1 MIWVAWR
8 QHRGEFLGA
17 AILLAGLGILLLT
30 HGVAMHDAYD
40 RLGLRECHLVF
51 LAGTDQA
58 CIDQVMAFDDK
69 YAGLPQ
75 QFTSWLPFLPMVAGM
90 LAGAPLLA
98 REFEQGTWQLA
109 WTQGV
114 TRTRWL
120 ATKLVVVLGVVLIAS
135 VVFAAGL
142 SWWFEPVDIQRFT
155 SGKFNHAVLVFPGY
169 VLLGVAIGV
178 LAGVVFRR
186 VLVAAAVVIPVYL
199 ALRLPIEFGLRPRYR
214 EPLTS
219 DDPDRIAHGWPIDD
233 ITMGPGEGFPPVRYQ
248 PDDRFWQFQL
258 IETTIL
264 LGITVVLLAIA
275 WRLVLG
281 RSAPKAPPTTDG
293 GRAGAV
299 TVTA

>member
-17 AILLAGLGILLLT
+17 AILLAGLGVLLLT
-30 HGVAMHDAYD
+30 HGVAMHDAYE
-40 RLGLRECHLVF
+40 RLGLRECQLVF
-51 LAGTDQA
+51 LADTDQA
-58 CIDQVMAFDDK
+58 CIDQVMAFEDD

-90 LAGAPLLA
+90 LLGAPLPA

-109 WTQGV
+109 WTQSV

-120 ATKLVVVLGVVLIAS
+120 ATKLVVVFGFVLVAS

-142 SWWFEPVDIQRFT
+142 SWWFEPVYIQRFT
-155 SGKFNHAVLVFPGY
+155 SGTFNHAVLVFPGY

-178 LAGVVFRR
+178 LAGVVVRR
-186 VLVAAAVVIPVYL
+186 VLVAAAVVIPAYL
-199 ALRLPIEFGLRPRYR
+199 AVRIPVEFGLRPRYR

-219 DDPDRIAHGWPIDD
+219 DDPDRIAHGWPIDG
-233 ITMGPGEGFPPVRYQ
+233 ITIGPGEGFPSVRYQ

-258 IETTIL
+258 IETAIL
-264 LGITVVLLAIA
+264 LGIAVVLLAIA

-281 RSAPKAPPTTDG
+281 RGAS
-293 GRAGAV
+293 GRRARPEVAEPV
-299 TVTA
+299 AA

>member
-8 QHRGEFLGA
+8 QHRGEFLGV
-17 AILLAGLGILLLT
+17 AILLAGLGALLLT

-40 RLGLRECHLVF
+40 RLGIRDCHLVF
-51 LAGTDQA
+51 LGGTDQA
-58 CIDQVMAFDDK
+58 CIDRVMDFEDD

-90 LAGAPLLA
+90 LIGAPLLA
-98 REFEQGTWQLA
+98 REYEQGTWQLA

-120 ATKLVVVLGVVLIAS
+120 ATQLGVVFGVVLVAS

-142 SWWFEPVDIQRFT
+142 SWWLEPVDIQRF
-155 SGKFNHAVLVFPGY
+155 SSAKFNHAVLVFPGY
-169 VLLGVAIGV
+169 VLLGMAIGV
-178 LAGVVFRR
+178 LAGVLSRR
-186 VLVAAAVVIPVYL
+186 VLVAAAVTIPVYL

-219 DDPDRIAHGWPIDD
+219 DDPAVISHGWPIDG
-233 ITMGPGEGFPPVRYQ
+233 ITMGPGDGFPSVRYQ
-248 PDDRFWQFQL
+248 PDDRFWQFQV
-258 IETTIL
+258 IETAIL
-264 LGITVVLLAIA
+264 LGVTAVLLATA

-281 RSAPKAPPTTDG
+281 P
-293 GRAGAV
+293 GAV
-299 TVTA
+299 TADRRLVRAPGRRPAVR

>member
-17 AILLAGLGILLLT
+17 AILLMGLGVLLLT
-30 HGVAMHDAYD
+30 HGVAMYDAYE
-40 RLGLRECHLVF
+40 RLGVRACQQVF
-51 LAGTDQA
+51 LSDTDQA
-58 CIDQVMAFDDK
+58 CTEVVMAFEDD
-69 YAGLPQ
+69 YARLPQ
-75 QFTSWLPFLPMVAGM
+75 QFTGWLPFLPMVAGM
-90 LAGAPLLA
+90 LIGAPLLA

-120 ATKLVVVLGVVLIAS
+120 ATQLVVVFGFVLVAS

-142 SWWFEPVDIQRFT
+142 SWWFDPVDIQRFS
-155 SGKFNHAVLVFPGY
+155 SGNFNHAVLVFPGY

-178 LAGVVFRR
+178 LAGVIIRR
-186 VLVAAAVVIPVYL
+186 VLVAAAVVIPAYL

-219 DDPDRIAHGWPIDD
+219 DDPAVIAHGWPIDG
-233 ITMGPGEGFPPVRYQ
+233 ITIGPGEGFPSVRYQ

-258 IETTIL
+258 IETAIL

-281 RSAPKAPPTTDG
+281 RGASRSKARPDVAEPV
-293 GRAGAV
+293 AAQS
-299 TVTA
+299 